1 MDSVMSP
8 SATYVHLATL
18 LSAPQDPA
26 VKNEPDYT
34 ILKRRIQ
41 DAGLL
46 EKRPAY
52 YVLSITTNVVV
63 WTFCLVL
70 VFTVGAIWA
79 QALAAVALG
88 IVSVQLGFQLH
99 DSGHRQMFVS
109 PGKNALVGLF
119 TANLLLGVSYGW
131 WVQKHNRHHGNPN
144 DVDLD
149 PDIKVGAIAYND
161 EQAQARRGAGRLA
174 AMYQAYLFF
183 PLTTFLAWSMH
194 VAGFEYLFKEP
205 SRYRRLEFGLL
216 AVHAVL
222 YFGAMFYFLGPWSA
236 LMVVLIQKAVGGA
249 YMAAVF
255 APNHKGMPQT
265 DSSSRMDFVRTQV
278 LTARNVRGHPLT
290 DLWYGS
296 LNYQIEHHLFPGM
309 PRLNMR
315 RAQPIIQQFCREKG
329 IDYHETS
336 FLQSYS
342 ELLSFLNEIGAPLRA
357 ERRRAEV

>member
-88 IVSVQLGFQLH
+88 IVSVQLGFQ
-99 DSGHRQMFVS
+99 
-109 PGKNALVGLF
+109 
-119 TANLLLGVSYGW
+119 
-131 WVQKHNRHHGNPN
+131 KHNRHHGNPN

-194 VAGFEYLFKEP
+194 AAGFEYLFKEP